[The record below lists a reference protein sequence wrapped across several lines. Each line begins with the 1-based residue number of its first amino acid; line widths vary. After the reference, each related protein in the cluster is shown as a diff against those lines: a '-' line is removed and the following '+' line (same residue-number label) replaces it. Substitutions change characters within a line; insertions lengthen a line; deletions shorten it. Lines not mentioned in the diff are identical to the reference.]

1 MWRKCG
7 DGLTVCNACGLYWK
21 LHGCHRRAGEAA
33 TSKKRPKSSEGNQ
46 RKPEAIVK
54 TINASSS
61 APASAS
67 AQPRYSLE
75 SNLFHHLFKPATTPP
90 VAATK
95 ALSLEDHRKLA
106 FLKHANGRMNAPI
119 APKPQPSTSPV
130 PPILST
136 IIQTLASSPT
146 EEISE
151 FNGHPLQPL
160 ITSIVS
166 EKLSQMQQ
174 QQHQQQMPLTPYLI
188 NNLHLQNF
196 FEDQNAISSTITS
209 NPISNAIS
217 NANHNNSPFLP
228 RSATQSPLFLN
239 VNNHGQGGTEVE
251 NHHQSFLNNAV
262 LPRPPSATG
271 FLSRGH
277 SPMTLMNKDL
287 VDFVDFQFWADQG
300 PKE

>member
-7 DGLTVCNACGLYWK
+7 NGLTVCNACGLYWK
-21 LHGCHRRAGEAA
+21 LHGCHRRVGEAA
-33 TSKKRPKSSEGNQ
+33 AGKKRPKSTESNQ
-46 RKPEAIVK
+46 RRSEAIVK
-54 TINASSS
+54 AINASPS
-61 APASAS
+61 PS

-75 SNLFHHLFKPATTPP
+75 SNLFHHLFKPATTAPLT
-90 VAATK
+90 ATK

-106 FLKHANGRMNAPI
+106 FLKHANGRTNAPI

-174 QQHQQQMPLTPYLI
+174 QQQQQQQQMPLTPYLI

-239 VNNHGQGGTEVE
+239 VNNHGQGGAELE
-251 NHHQSFLNNAV
+251 NHQSFLNNAV

-271 FLSRGH
+271 FLSRGQ